1 MNDEQ
6 KDSEPSKKHRPE
18 RNKEAEEMREQQK
31 QEPQT
36 CRAMMKR
43 RQEGLYISDPG
54 WMMMLNL
61 YPGAEPLK
69 TRSREC
75 GASTIA

>member
-1 MNDEQ
+1 
-6 KDSEPSKKHRPE
+6 
-18 RNKEAEEMREQQK
+18 MREQQE

-36 CRAMMKR
+36 CRAMMRR
-43 RQEGLYISDPG
+43 RQEGLHISDPG